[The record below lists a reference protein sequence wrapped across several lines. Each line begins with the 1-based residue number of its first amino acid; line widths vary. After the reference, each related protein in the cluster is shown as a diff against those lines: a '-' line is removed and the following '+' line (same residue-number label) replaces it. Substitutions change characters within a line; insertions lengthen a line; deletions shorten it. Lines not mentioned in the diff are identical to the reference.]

1 MFKTIMKTVKQEKT
15 KSSLSEQQDIT
26 QIPKIEE
33 KQFNINFNRQIFEY
47 LPYQIP
53 NSIDAIFY
61 FKEIL
66 TQQQQEYLMKEIY
79 NQPKRWVDLPH
90 SNRRVQKYGGDV
102 KEEGLI
108 NVEKFPEFLTQLS
121 NLCFLDDNTL
131 NINHALINEYAP
143 GIGIHPHFDGPL
155 YHNFVNIF
163 SINSTCI
170 FKFKKQDES
179 LKLFVEP
186 GSLLIF
192 TKQAYTEWLH
202 GIDYHHDDTILLN
215 IKENQ
220 VCHTDLI
227 NFHQTLF
234 YQNLQKAEN
243 IIEYLN
249 NQPNYELCQI
259 QNNNQYTHSLIIR
272 RLLRVS
278 ITLRHVPYNRK

>member
-1 MFKTIMKTVKQEKT
+1 MFKAILKTVKQEKT
-15 KSSLSEQQDIT
+15 KSSLSEQQDIA

-33 KQFNINFNRQIFEY
+33 KQCQINFNRQIQEY
-47 LPYQIP
+47 LPYQVP
-53 NSIDAIFY
+53 NSIEAIFY

-66 TQQQQEYLMKEIY
+66 TQQQQEYLMNEIY

-108 NVEKFPEFLTQLS
+108 NVEPLPDFLSQLS

-131 NINHALINEYAP
+131 KINHALINEYAP

-170 FKFKKQDES
+170 FKFKKEDQS

-202 GIDYHHDDTILLN
+202 GINYHHDDTILLN
-215 IKENQ
+215 IKDNQ

-227 NFHQTLF
+227 NFPQTLLC
-234 YQNLQKAEN
+234 QNLLKVEN

-249 NQPNYELCQI
+249 SQPNYELCQI
-259 QNNNQYTHSLIIR
+259 QNDNQFTHSLIIR

-278 ITLRHVPYNRK
+278 ITLRHVPYKRM